1 MQQPSTA
8 VANPFQTFCDNPFQS
23 FFGAQA
29 FGGLDVCDPNFF
41 GNASDG
47 SMVCHASCSFAQ
59 QGPDG
64 VQYSQSQSSS
74 YGPKGVSLL
83 SEPHASVMAPSDS
96 SCAENVIN
104 CRLLSIKGV

>member
-8 VANPFQTFCDNPFQS
+8 VANPFQTFFDNPFQS
-23 FFGAQA
+23 IFGAHA
-29 FGGLDVCDPNFF
+29 FGGLDVCDPTFF

-47 SMVCHASCSFAQ
+47 NMVCHASCSFAQ

-74 YGPKGVSLL
+74 YGPKGVSVL
-83 SEPHASVMAPSDS
+83 SNPHATVIAPFDS
-96 SCAENVIN
+96 SSAENGIN